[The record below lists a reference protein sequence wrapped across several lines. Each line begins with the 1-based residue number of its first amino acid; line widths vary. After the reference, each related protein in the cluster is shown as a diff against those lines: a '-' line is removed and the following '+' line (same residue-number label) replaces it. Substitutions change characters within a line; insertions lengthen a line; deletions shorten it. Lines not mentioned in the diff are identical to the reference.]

1 MIVKILKIKKILALM
16 LIGSAL
22 TGLMLSSCKTLP
34 ESGPVATNER
44 EGTITVRS
52 TGTGYNAR
60 RARLDAERQA
70 VYNLLFRGYPDSQQK
85 TPMIGYSEAEITR
98 QHKDYF
104 TMMFGMTEL
113 GENRYRSFI
122 IGSKPSGRFGRN
134 QLDVD
139 VTINLRALRSDLE
152 QRGVIRKFGY

>member
-1 MIVKILKIKKILALM
+1 MKRLRIKKTIALM
-16 LIGSAL
+16 LMSVAI

-34 ESGPVATNER
+34 ESGPVATYEE

-52 TGTGYNAR
+52 TGTGSNAR

-70 VYNLLFRGYPDSQQK
+70 VYTLFFRGYPDSQQK
-85 TPMIGYSEAEITR
+85 TPLLGYSEADITR
-98 QHKDYF
+98 QHQAYF
-104 TMMFGMTEL
+104 TQMFGMTEL

-122 IGSKPSGRFGRN
+122 IASRPSGRFSGK
-134 QLDVD
+134 QQDVD

-152 QRGVIRKFGY
+152 QRGIIRKFGY